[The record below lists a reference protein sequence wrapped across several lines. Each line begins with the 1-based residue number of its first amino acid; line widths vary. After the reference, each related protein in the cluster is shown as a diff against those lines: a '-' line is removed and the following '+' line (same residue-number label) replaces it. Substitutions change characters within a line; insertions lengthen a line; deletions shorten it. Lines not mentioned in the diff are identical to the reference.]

1 MTFIYKSLS
10 SPTMFLRYRFCRGS
24 SINSWMGKNV
34 CANSVAVVLH

>member
-24 SINSWMGKNV
+24 INSWMAKNV